1 MMGRSLI
8 RDIASTTCRVKALPT
23 VLTPMIAVG
32 LSDSMAA
39 TKSRLGA
46 CGCA

>member
-1 MMGRSLI
+1 MMGRSLS
-8 RDIASTTCRVKALPT
+8 RDIASTTGRVKVLPT

-39 TKSRLGA
+39 TKSRVAG